1 MKRFYD
7 HIQLRFIIEALL
19 FVSHRPLSAEQIRSI
34 LPDVDIKDIRRSLKT
49 LFHEYEAMGRSF
61 RLKEVAGGYQF
72 TTRPQFAAYILRM
85 LKKAPTRFSSATME
99 TLAIIAYRQ
108 PITRQEIEEIRG
120 VDVGGILRNLLEK
133 DLIRITGRKKVPGR
147 PLLYGTTKRFLEVFN
162 LKDLASLPKLKEI
175 REILGKKGS
184 FKEEDLQKSLFDRDE
199 RDKDK

>member
-1 MKRFYD
+1 MKRLYD
-7 HIQLRFIIEALL
+7 HIPLRFIIEALL
-19 FVSHRPLSAEQIRSI
+19 FVSHRPLSAEQIGSI
-34 LPDVDIKDIRRSLKT
+34 LPDVDIKDIRLSLKT

-184 FKEEDLQKSLFDRDE
+184 FKEEDLQKSLFDGDE